1 MKWYA
6 FFSQSGSEIL
16 EVSNRLGIKP
26 DKVFTNRKTKDGI
39 NKELLNNFDIEFIDH
54 NDLDDVFSRF
64 KIYDDIITLHGYL
77 RIIPDFIAICYN
89 IYNGHPGWITKYPEL
104 KGKDPQKKAW
114 SLKHTT
120 FGSVIHKVTPEVDDG
135 EVLKERTIT
144 LTEPFDTS
152 TVIKE
157 LHKVSI
163 DLWVEFL
170 TEKVKEQKIVE
181 EIEKTF
187 PETTRE
193 LRNLQKEEYKLFCK
207 KQYDY
212 GTGNISVG
220 LDLDKKENRTAS
232 LSNLI
237 FRCNDK
243 VQRLLNLVVVNKREA
258 QNEPVMDAFDD
269 LSLYS
274 KIAKIVEKGYWGK

>member
-16 EVSNRLGIKP
+16 EVSNRLGVKP
-26 DKVFTNRKTKDGI
+26 DKIFTNKKSKDGI
-39 NKELLNNFDIEFIDH
+39 NEELLNNFDIEFIAH
-54 NDLDDVFSRF
+54 NDLDDVFSQF
-64 KIYDDIITLHGYL
+64 NVYDDIITLHGYL
-77 RIIPDFIAICYN
+77 RIIPGPIADCFQ

-114 SLKHTT
+114 GLNHTT
-120 FGSVIHKVTPEVDDG
+120 FGSVIHKVTPEVDNG

-144 LTEPFDTS
+144 LTEPFDS
-152 TVIKE
+152 YTVINE
-157 LHKVSI
+157 LHKISI

-170 TEKVKEQKIVE
+170 SEKVKDQKIIE
-181 EIEKTF
+181 EIENTF

-193 LRNLQKEEYKLFCK
+193 LRDLQREEYRLFCK

-212 GTGNISVG
+212 GTGNISAG
-220 LDLDKKENRTAS
+220 LDLEKKENRTAS

-258 QNEPVMDAFDD
+258 QNEPVMDDFDD